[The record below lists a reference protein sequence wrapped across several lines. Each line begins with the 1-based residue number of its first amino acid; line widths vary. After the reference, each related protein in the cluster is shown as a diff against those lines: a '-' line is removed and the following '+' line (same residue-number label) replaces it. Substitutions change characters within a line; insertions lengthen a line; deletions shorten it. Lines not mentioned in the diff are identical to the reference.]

1 MKKGLKTEHT
11 MRNKRASERF
21 FLILAALTAASVS
34 WAADEP
40 HMWLERMNQ
49 ALTTRNYDGVFSH
62 WQGSKVETL
71 RIIHRVKDGEVTERL
86 LSLDGS
92 GREFIRTGTELACY
106 LPDKRTVL
114 VETRPEQG
122 LLLGG
127 LPTFDG
133 SQSDVYE
140 ITALKK
146 MRHMGR
152 EARLIAVTAKDQ
164 FRYGYRLWIDE
175 TTAMPLRTQLCDSRG
190 RVIEQVVF
198 ASLTLPAHIPDSAF
212 KPDISTE
219 GFQWLRNNGA
229 PALANNGSPPAMW
242 SALKL
247 PPGFRMTARGAQM
260 MPGSTDPVAH
270 LVFTDGIASV
280 SVFVESRQRSSVE
293 RPPNSSTARV
303 GSASAF
309 STMVDGHQVTAV
321 GEVPPE
327 TVQFIAKSVKA
338 QSQDIAP
345 TQGLGLQPS
354 GASSLQ
360 VPSTSPQRPSAIS
373 GPVPPGPV
381 QGSPR
386 R

>member
-1 MKKGLKTEHT
+1 
-11 MRNKRASERF
+11 
-21 FLILAALTAASVS
+21 
-34 WAADEP
+34 
-40 HMWLERMNQ
+40 
-49 ALTTRNYDGVFSH
+49 
-62 WQGSKVETL
+62 
-71 RIIHRVKDGEVTERL
+71 
-86 LSLDGS
+86 
-92 GREFIRTGTELACY
+92 
-106 LPDKRTVL
+106 VL
-114 VETRPEQG
+114 VEKRPEQG

-140 ITALKK
+140 ITALKRI
-146 MRHMGR
+146 RHMGR
-152 EARLIAVTAKDQ
+152 EARLVAVTPKDE
-164 FRYGYRLWIDE
+164 FRYGYRLYIDE
-175 TTAMPLRTQLCDSRG
+175 STAMPLRTQLCDRRG

-219 GFQWLRNNGA
+219 GFQWLRNGGE
-229 PALANNGSPPAMW
+229 PALANNSAPAMW

-260 MPGSTDPVAH
+260 MPGSADPVAH

-280 SVFVESRQRSSVE
+280 SVFVESRTRSSVE
-293 RPPNSSTARV
+293 RPAFSSTARV
-303 GSASAF
+303 GSSSAF

-338 QSQDIAP
+338 QSQDTIAV
-345 TQGLGLQPS
+345 QGLGMQSTGGP
-354 GASSLQ
+354 SLQ
-360 VPSTSPQRPSAIS
+360 APNTSSPRAAPLSMPERQTLPTQAVPGLAVQGQS
-373 GPVPPGPV
+373 GPAPAPAGPA
-381 QGSPR
+381 QPMQSSPR